1 MASPADWR
9 TVDKKDERKKDGWTE
24 SEPMRDEGNV
34 PCCLREV
41 RAGCQWHNTITDML
55 ECTMYA
61 TNPQEYAN
69 TLSQM
74 ALFWGVCL
82 MFLGVFVFLR
92 PLNRENV
99 FSSDRRR
106 DVFGFIR
113 NFCTD
118 KTKSGERFSRRPK
131 NKWFICI
138 VDSGFRNISDPF
150 LSPSSPRLH
159 ALISLELSLV

>member
-1 MASPADWR
+1 
-9 TVDKKDERKKDGWTE
+9 
-24 SEPMRDEGNV
+24 
-34 PCCLREV
+34 
-41 RAGCQWHNTITDML
+41 
-55 ECTMYA
+55 MYA

-131 NKWFICI
+131 N
-138 VDSGFRNISDPF
+138 R
-150 LSPSSPRLH
+150 
-159 ALISLELSLV
+159 